1 MDFSI
6 YKKEQNVVIS
16 LKEHFDAKVSRK
28 LKYIFDQLAN
38 KITDDVLVNLRP
50 VLFMDSTGIGTI
62 IHMHKILKA
71 KQKRIFIIG
80 AEGQPLGLLTMLKV
94 NRVIPCLQTMDDYQI
109 HYANTPPQLKPT
121 ESIAKAEVPKQSQ
134 EATHQ
139 DQQPATPTGE
149 EETQHKESKKITDQ
163 REDNIEDLI

>member
-6 YKKEQNVVIS
+6 YKKEQKVIIA
-16 LKEHFDAKVSRK
+16 LKEHFDAKVSQK

-38 KITDDVLVNLRP
+38 KITDDVLINLRP

-62 IHMHKILKA
+62 IHMHKVLKG

-94 NRVIPCLQTMDDYQI
+94 NRVIPCLPTMEDYQI
-109 HYANTPPQLKPT
+109 HYAPSQSLST
-121 ESIAKAEVPKQSQ
+121 EQTAETETKETTQTEQSNNEQENQKQV
-134 EATHQ
+134 EVNNN
-139 DQQPATPTGE
+139 
-149 EETQHKESKKITDQ
+149 ETNQTKIVKGQT
-163 REDNIEDLI
+163 EDNIEDLI